1 MNADTRH
8 SYRAVVVIPTYNERE
23 NLPLV
28 CRLVLGMTG
37 ASVHLLIVDDNSPDG
52 TGRVADALAAKHPQ
66 IHVLHRE
73 RKEGLG
79 RAYVAGFKRA
89 LEMGYERIAQMD
101 ADLSHDPRDLP
112 ILIRQTVHADL
123 VIGSRYVEGGGVA
136 DWARWRYYLSRY
148 ANFYVQQLTRLP
160 ISDVTSGYRCWR
172 REVLEGIDL
181 DEVHSNGYAFQ
192 IEMAYRAYLHGFH
205 IQEIPIVFTERR
217 SGRSKLSKRVIW
229 EAIWLPWKLR
239 FGKHMSPNASF
250 RLAQRQQ
257 GIAPSAVTHVAYG
270 DREESP

>member
-1 MNADTRH
+1 MSLDTHH

-23 NLPLV
+23 NLPVV
-28 CRLVLGMTG
+28 CRLVMEMTG
-37 ASVHLLIVDDNSPDG
+37 GSVHLLIVDDNSPDG

-66 IHVLHRE
+66 IHVMHRE

-79 RAYVAGFKRA
+79 RAYVAGFQKA

-112 ILIRQTVHADL
+112 ILIRQTAHADL

-136 DWARWRYYLSRY
+136 DWSRWRYYLSRY
-148 ANFYVQQLTRLP
+148 ANLYVQQLTRLP

-172 REVLEGIDL
+172 REVLEAIDL
-181 DEVHSNGYAFQ
+181 DKVHSNGYAFQ

-205 IQEIPIVFTERR
+205 IQEVPIVFTDRR
-217 SGRSKLSKRVIW
+217 AGKSKLSKRVIW
-229 EAIWLPWKLR
+229 EAIWLPWRLR
-239 FGKHMSPNASF
+239 FGKQVSRGPLLDRAG
-250 RLAQRQQ
+250 QPQ
-257 GIAPSAVTHVAYG
+257 GVSLGTITRSGHG
-270 DREESP
+270 SGEESR